1 MKISKIARL
10 CKQSGRIWLSD
21 HYKNTAATPEQWLS
35 DGTGFYPIFNMPL
48 LDEETV
54 IPTLSFTDKDA
65 KKMLVEHTGFPS
77 TVLDCSDWH
86 ESDIALSDPVFCWE
100 EEQRGEIIEAYNAPG
115 IGAVMIQRK
124 YIQPLRAD
132 SDFSE
137 LYLRGGR
144 NGYVIVKQGLLLSAI
159 ILTFRPDP
167 ERTVK
172 QIEDFAALVK
182 QTSPESVHRVDPM
195 TGELFD
201 N

>member
-10 CKQSGRIWLSD
+10 CKQAGHIWLSTY
-21 HYKNTAATPEQWLS
+21 YKNTEAMPYQWLS
-35 DGTGFYPIFNMPL
+35 DGAAFYPLFNMPQ
-48 LDEETV
+48 LDAETV
-54 IPTLSFTDKDA
+54 IPALSFTNKEA
-65 KKMLVEHTGFPS
+65 EKMLVEHTEFPGMFDWA
-77 TVLDCSDWH
+77 DCR
-86 ESDIALSDPVFCWE
+86 ESDIALGDPVLCWE
-100 EEQRGEIIEAYNAPG
+100 DEKTDAIIETYNAPG

-132 SDFSE
+132 SDFLK

-159 ILTFRPDP
+159 ILTFRPDL

-172 QIEDFAALVK
+172 QIEDFTALVK

>member
-10 CKQSGRIWLSD
+10 CKQAGHIWLSTY
-21 HYKNTAATPEQWLS
+21 YKNTEAMPYQWLS
-35 DGTGFYPIFNMPL
+35 DGSAFYPLFNMPH

-54 IPTLSFTDKDA
+54 IPALSFTDKEA
-65 KKMLVEHTGFPS
+65 KKMLIEHTEFPS
-77 TVLDCSDWH
+77 MLDWSDWH
-86 ESDIALSDPVFCWE
+86 ESDIALGDPVFCWE
-100 EEQRGEIIEAYNAPG
+100 DENTEAIIEAYNAPG

-132 SDFSE
+132 SDFPE